1 MDPKELIRAGKLT
14 DARQQLINSV
24 KRYPGDSGL
33 RVLLFQ
39 VLSLLGDWEKAQR
52 HIDIIAA
59 QDVKAEAGIMPYKNL
74 LQGERVRQEVYH
86 LERRPEFLP
95 KAPAYAERY
104 FLGLEQLKNN
114 EFESAE
120 EIFEL
125 LEGDRPSPAG
135 RLNDRSFVDIRETD
149 SFLSYFLEAFVHE
162 RYVWIPFE
170 SIREM
175 ILPTP
180 ESLFDL
186 IWIPAQITAWSGLT
200 LNCFLPV
207 VYPESP
213 FHEDDRIKM
222 GRMTDWRPL
231 GGPFYKGLGQH
242 VFQIGDED
250 VPLLEIRELMLN
262 QPVTQEGAETGEGP
276 ETDDR
281 Y

>member
-14 DARQQLINSV
+14 EARQQLIESV
-24 KRYPGDSGL
+24 KSSPGDSGL

-39 VLSLLGDWEKAQR
+39 VLSLLGDFEKAER

-74 LQGERVRQEVYH
+74 LHGERVRQEVYH
-86 LERRPEFLP
+86 VERRPDFLP
-95 KAPAYAERY
+95 KTPAYAERY
-104 FLGLEQLKNN
+104 FLALEQLKNN

-120 EIFEL
+120 ETFKL
-125 LEGDRPSPAG
+125 LEEDRPPLSG
-135 RLNDRSFVDIRETD
+135 TLNDQPFNDIRETD
-149 SFLSYFLEAFVHE
+149 SFLSYFIEAFVHE
-162 RYVWIPFE
+162 RYVWLPFE

-222 GRMTDWRPL
+222 GRMTDWHSL

-262 QPVTQEGAETGEGP
+262 QPVAQKGAETEEGAET
-276 ETDDR
+276 DD
-281 Y
+281 

>member
-1 MDPKELIRAGKLT
+1 MDPKELIRAGKLSE
-14 DARQQLINSV
+14 ARQQLIDSV
-24 KRYPGDSGL
+24 KDSPGDSGL

-39 VLSLLGDWEKAQR
+39 VLTLLGDFQKAER

-59 QDVKAEAGIMPYKNL
+59 QDVKTEAGIMPYKNL
-74 LQGERVRQEVYH
+74 LHGEKVRQEVYNG
-86 LERRPEFLP
+86 ERRPDFLP
-95 KAPAYAERY
+95 KTPAYAERY
-104 FLGLEQLKNN
+104 LLALEQLKNN

-120 EIFEL
+120 KTFEL
-125 LEGDRPSPAG
+125 LEEDRPPLAG
-135 RLNDRSFVDIRETD
+135 TVNDQSFADIRETD
-149 SFLSYFLEAFVHE
+149 SFLSYFIEAFVHE

-170 SIREM
+170 FIREM
-175 ILPTP
+175 ILPAP

-186 IWIPAQITAWSGLT
+186 IWIPARITAWSGLT

-222 GRMTDWRPL
+222 GRMTDWRQL

-242 VFQIGDED
+242 VFQIGEND

-262 QPVTQEGAETGEGP
+262 QPVTQEVAETGKGAD
-276 ETDDR
+276 TDD
-281 Y
+281 